1 MVSPNTPKSLVLLLP
16 LLLVA
21 CSSIPDYDQVAYDRA
36 TELKADA
43 VRLVESANTEF
54 SASAEEVEALRR
66 RMEHAYEYEKGK
78 GSTNVFTIKQYE
90 IMMDPEGGLLYGF
103 LERWESA
110 GKVSSF
116 FAGEAAKLVGQGF
129 DEIIRMEWN
138 KR

>member
-1 MVSPNTPKSLVLLLP
+1 MVSSNSSKSLVLLLA
-16 LLLVA
+16 LLFA
-21 CSSIPDYDQVAYDRA
+21 SCSSIPDYDQVAYDRA

-43 VRLVESANTEF
+43 IRLVQGADTEF
-54 SASAEEVEALRR
+54 AQSTDEVESLRR

-78 GSTNVFTIKQYE
+78 GDMNVFTVKQYE
-90 IMMDPEGGLLYGF
+90 IMMDPDGGLLYGF
-103 LERWESA
+103 LARWERE

-116 FAGEAAKLVGQGF
+116 FAGEVAKLVGQGF

>member
-1 MVSPNTPKSLVLLLP
+1 MRKLILPLV

-21 CSSIPDYDQVAYDRA
+21 CSSIPDYDQVAYDRD

-43 VRLVESANTEF
+43 MRLVQSADQPYANH
-54 SASAEEVEALRR
+54 AEEVADIRR
-66 RMEHAYEYEKGK
+66 RMDHAYEYEKGK
-78 GSTNVFTIKQYE
+78 GNTNIFTIKQYE

-103 LERWESA
+103 LARWEEQ
-110 GKVSSF
+110 GKVSAY
-116 FAGEAAKLVGQGF
+116 FAGEAAKLIGQGF